1 VILKDHFY
9 KSGLSSKRIAEK
21 NVKIVFSF
29 YAVVL
34 RSLVKDIDF
43 ETVFLEPKNPVK
55 KRVSS
60 LLSLVSNTRL
70 GLLIQPSGESQRK
83 FSNLGDTRVLSRP
96 KRQVCNY
103 TITTILSKAVNY
115 I

>member
-1 VILKDHFY
+1 VILKDHLY
-9 KSGLSSKRIAEK
+9 KSGLPSKRTAEK
-21 NVKIVFSF
+21 SVKIVFSF

-34 RSLVKDIDF
+34 RSLVKDIDS
-43 ETVFLEPKNPVK
+43 ETVFFEPKNPAK
-55 KRVSS
+55 KRVNS
-60 LLSLVSNTRL
+60 LLSLVSRL
-70 GLLIQPSGESQRK
+70 GLLIQLSGESQRK
-83 FSNLGDTRVLSRP
+83 FSNLGDTRALSRP